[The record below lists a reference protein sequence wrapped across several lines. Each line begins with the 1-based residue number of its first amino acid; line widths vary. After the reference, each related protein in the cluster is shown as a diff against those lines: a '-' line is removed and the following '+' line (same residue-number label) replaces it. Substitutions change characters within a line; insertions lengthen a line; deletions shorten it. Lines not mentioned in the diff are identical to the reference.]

1 MCRGSLIPNELCA
14 YVHACFGRLCSSSCT
29 IGNVVDSLERRRLA
43 YEAALLYYM
52 EQQTMESI
60 AKRMGLSRSTV
71 SRLVA
76 SARDEGL
83 VRITLHAPQEPAAT
97 TASRLSALYGVQVT
111 IVPVSQPTSELRR
124 LERVAS
130 MAGAMISDIVKEGD
144 TIGVAWGTTLSAVSE
159 RLVPKHMERS
169 IVVQLNG
176 AANPGT
182 TGIPFVGELLGNFS
196 RAYGAK
202 VMAFPVPAFF
212 DYATTRAALW
222 RERSI
227 SAVREAGRNADLA
240 IFGVGAFSAPLA
252 SHVYAS
258 GYLGNE
264 DVMRLRREGVVG
276 DVCTVLVRSDGSYSD
291 IEINSRA
298 SGPTPEELQKIP
310 RRLCVVAGPA
320 KATALIGVLR
330 SGAVTDLVVDD
341 ECAQRVLEE
350 SERPWRGRP
359 SGAGI
364 SQ

>member
-1 MCRGSLIPNELCA
+1 MG
-14 YVHACFGRLCSSSCT
+14 H
-29 IGNVVDSLERRRLA
+29 VVDSLERRRLA

-76 SARDEGL
+76 SAREEGL

-97 TASRLSALYGVQVT
+97 TASRLSSMYGVAVT

-124 LERVAS
+124 LERVSS
-130 MAGAMISDIVKEGD
+130 MAGAMISDLVSDGA

-159 RLVPKHMERS
+159 RLVPKHLERS

-196 RAYGAK
+196 RAFGAK
-202 VMAFPVPAFF
+202 VMSFPVPAFF

-227 SAVREAGRNADLA
+227 SAVREAGRNADIA
-240 IFGVGAFSAPLA
+240 IFGVGAFGAPLA

-258 GYLGNE
+258 GYLAND

-276 DVCTVLVRSDGSYSD
+276 DVCTVLVRSDGSYAD

-298 SGPTPEELQKIP
+298 SGPTPDELQRIS
-310 RRLCVVAGPA
+310 RRVCVVAGPA
-320 KATALIGVLR
+320 KSTALIGVLR
-330 SGAVTDLVVDD
+330 SGAVTDLIVDD

-350 SERPWRGRP
+350 SERPWRARAT
-359 SGAGI
+359 GAGM